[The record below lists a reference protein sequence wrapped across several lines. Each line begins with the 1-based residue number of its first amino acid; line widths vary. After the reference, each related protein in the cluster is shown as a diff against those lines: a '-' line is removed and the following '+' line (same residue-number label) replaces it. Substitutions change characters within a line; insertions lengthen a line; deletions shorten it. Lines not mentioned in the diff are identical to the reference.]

1 MEYRH
6 SGPSKMPGC
15 NHRALKKKRLLYGA
29 VTAFGRLIA
38 LLDDVMINPLR
49 HQTPRLIQGRFRMM
63 DAIESRAGIKRR
75 DIVCPHL
82 FQFLISRD
90 HSPFAVSRYP
100 TAIDHFVYP

>member
-63 DAIESRAGIKRR
+63 DAIKSRAGIERG

-82 FQFLISRD
+82 LKLLISRD

-100 TAIDHFVYP
+100 AAIDHCVYP